1 MFDLFRSRE
10 KNVRW
15 LLGILLGLVALSM
28 VVTLV
33 PSYGGLSRGGNVDQS
48 VVAEIG
54 DEVVT
59 TVQVRQ
65 LLAQASRSGVLPRG
79 MEAIYATRLVNQ
91 LIAERATAYEAGRL
105 GMRVS
110 EDQLAVEI
118 QGQLP
123 QLFEGGKFA
132 GTAVYASYLQQIN
145 KTIPEFESDLRN
157 LILAQRL
164 EGVALEGMV
173 VSPAQ
178 LEEEFRQRNEK
189 IRISFFRLTPDK
201 FKGQVAVSQAE
212 LQAYLKQFHSAF
224 MQPETRDLLYFV
236 IDQAKVATATEV
248 PERDLRR
255 AYDEQ
260 RDRFRLGRRVGDG
273 ERSPAPIGV
282 RIPERVHVLH
292 ILIKTTGKPD
302 KELPALRKRMDDLL
316 KQVKSGADFAAL
328 ARKNSEDTA
337 SAVKGGDIGWI
348 TRGQTVPEFEKAAF
362 SLKPGQTSDI
372 ITTTY
377 GFHILRVEQKEAAHL
392 RTFEEVRGDLQKELT
407 GARVVDTMQTL
418 GDQLHAALGRSA
430 AEAET
435 LAAANGIKALRA
447 DHAGPNDNFP
457 EVGRNAAFNDAL
469 TGLPKGA
476 VTPPFSLTPTQLAV
490 VQVLNVYPSRQAEL
504 SEVLDRVKQAVIE
517 EKTRRLIGD
526 KALAIQKQLK
536 AGQDFAALAKSV
548 GAELKSTST
557 PFGLEGAAEG
567 LGAARQIE
575 AAFSKQPGESAG
587 PFNLPEGTFFVK
599 VIEKIEPDMS
609 QLPAQREQ
617 LMNAVKGR
625 IANDRR
631 ELFIDGLVEA
641 LTKDKTIRIHADNIK
656 RLLSSFGS

>member
-33 PSYGGLSRGGNVDQS
+33 PSYGGLGRGVNVDQTI
-48 VVAEIG
+48 VAEIG

-59 TVQVRQ
+59 TAQVRQ
-65 LLAQASRSGVLPRG
+65 ILAQAARSGVLPHG
-79 MEAIYATRLVNQ
+79 LEAIYAPRLVHQ

-105 GMRVS
+105 GMRVT

-123 QLFEGGKFA
+123 QLFQGGKFA

-164 EGVALEGMV
+164 EGMALDGIV

-178 LEEEFRQRNEK
+178 IEEEFRHRNEK
-189 IRISFFRLTPDK
+189 IRISYFRLAPDK
-201 FKGQVAVSQAE
+201 FKAQAAASQDE
-212 LQAYLKQFHSAF
+212 LQAYLKLNHASF
-224 MQPETRDLLYFV
+224 MLPETRDLLYFV
-236 IDQAKVATATEV
+236 VDQAKVGAATQV
-248 PERDLRR
+248 PERDLQR

-260 RDRFRLGRRVGDG
+260 RDRF
-273 ERSPAPIGV
+273 

-292 ILIKTTGKPD
+292 ILLKTTGKPE
-302 KELPALRKRMDDLL
+302 KEIPALRKRIDDLL
-316 KQVKSGADFAAL
+316 KQVKSGADFADL
-328 ARKNSEDTA
+328 ARKNSEDTG

-348 TRGQTVPEFEKAAF
+348 ARGQTVPEFEKAAF
-362 SLKPGQTSDI
+362 SLKPGQISDV

-377 GFHILRVEQKEAAHL
+377 GFHILRVEQKENAHL
-392 RTFEEVRGDLQKELT
+392 RPFEEVRGDLQKELT
-407 GARVVDTMQTL
+407 GARVVDKMQEL

-447 DHAGPNDNFP
+447 DHAGPNDNLP
-457 EVGRNAAFNDAL
+457 EVGRSAPFNDAI

-490 VQVLNVYPSRQAEL
+490 VQVVNVYPSRQAEL
-504 SEVLDRVKQAVIE
+504 SEVQDRVKQAVIDQ
-517 EKTRRLIGD
+517 KTRKLIGD
-526 KALAIQKQLK
+526 KALAIEQQLK
-536 AGQDFAALAKSV
+536 AGQDFAALAKSL

-557 PFGLEGAAEG
+557 PFGRDGAAEG

-575 AAFSKQPGESAG
+575 AAFDKKPGESVG
-587 PFNLPEGTFFVK
+587 PFNLPEGTFFVN
-599 VIEKIEPDMS
+599 VIEKIEPDMT

-617 LMNAVKGR
+617 LLNAVKGR
-625 IANDRR
+625 IASDRR
-631 ELFIDGLVEA
+631 DLFIDGLVEA
-641 LTKDKTIRIHADNIK
+641 LTKDKTIKIHGDNIK

>member
-79 MEAIYATRLVNQ
+79 MEAIYAPRLVNQ

-260 RDRFRLGRRVGDG
+260 RDRF
-273 ERSPAPIGV
+273 

>member
-33 PSYGGLSRGGNVDQS
+33 PSYGGLGRGGRVDQS
-48 VVAEIG
+48 VVAEVG
-54 DEVVT
+54 DDSIT
-59 TVQVRQ
+59 TSQVRQ
-65 LLAQASRSGVLPRG
+65 ILAQAARSGVLPRG
-79 MEAIYATRLVNQ
+79 LESVYAPRLLNQ

-105 GMRVS
+105 GMRVT
-110 EDQLAVEI
+110 EEQLAVEI
-118 QGQLP
+118 QGQMP

-132 GTAVYASYLQQIN
+132 GTAAYAAYLQQIN

-164 EGVALEGMV
+164 EGMALDGIV

-178 LEEEFRQRNEK
+178 IEEEFRHRNEK
-189 IRISFFRLTPDK
+189 IRISYFRLTPEK
-201 FKGQVAVSQAE
+201 FKSQIAVSQAD
-212 LQAYLKQFHSAF
+212 LQAYLKANHTAF
-224 MQPETRDLLYFV
+224 MLPETRDLLYFV
-236 IDQAKVATATEV
+236 VDQTKIAAATEV

-260 RDRFRLGRRVGDG
+260 RDRF
-273 ERSPAPIGV
+273 

-302 KELPALRKRMDDLL
+302 KELPALRQRMNDLL

-348 TRGQTVPEFEKAAF
+348 ARGQTVPEFENAAF

-407 GARVVDTMQTL
+407 GARIVDKMQEL

-435 LAAANGIKALRA
+435 LAATNGIKALRS

-457 EVGRNAAFNDAL
+457 EVGRNAAFNDAI
-469 TGLPKGA
+469 TGLPKGG

-504 SEVLDRVKQAVIE
+504 SEVQDRLKQAVIE

-557 PFGLEGAAEG
+557 PFGREGAAEG

-575 AAFSKQPGESAG
+575 AAFDKKQGESAG

-599 VIEKIEPDMS
+599 VIEKIDADLT
-609 QLPAQREQ
+609 QLPVQREQ

-625 IANDRR
+625 IASERR
-631 ELFIDGLVEA
+631 DLFIDGLVEA
-641 LTKDKTIRIHADNIK
+641 LTKAKIIRVHEDNIK

>member
-1 MFDLFRSRE
+1 
-10 KNVRW
+10 
-15 LLGILLGLVALSM
+15 
-28 VVTLV
+28 
-33 PSYGGLSRGGNVDQS
+33 
-48 VVAEIG
+48 
-54 DEVVT
+54 
-59 TVQVRQ
+59 
-65 LLAQASRSGVLPRG
+65 
-79 MEAIYATRLVNQ
+79 
-91 LIAERATAYEAGRL
+91 
-105 GMRVS
+105 
-110 EDQLAVEI
+110 
-118 QGQLP
+118 
-123 QLFEGGKFA
+123 
-132 GTAVYASYLQQIN
+132 
-145 KTIPEFESDLRN
+145 
-157 LILAQRL
+157 
-164 EGVALEGMV
+164 
-173 VSPAQ
+173 
-178 LEEEFRQRNEK
+178 
-189 IRISFFRLTPDK
+189 
-201 FKGQVAVSQAE
+201 
-212 LQAYLKQFHSAF
+212 
-224 MQPETRDLLYFV
+224 
-236 IDQAKVATATEV
+236 
-248 PERDLRR
+248 
-255 AYDEQ
+255 
-260 RDRFRLGRRVGDG
+260 
-273 ERSPAPIGV
+273 
-282 RIPERVHVLH
+282 
-292 ILIKTTGKPD
+292 
-302 KELPALRKRMDDLL
+302 MDDLL

-328 ARKNSEDTA
+328 ARKNSEDTG

-362 SLKPGQTSDI
+362 SLKPGQTSDV

-407 GARVVDTMQTL
+407 GARVVDTMQAL

-490 VQVLNVYPSRQAEL
+490 VQVLNVYPFRQAEL
-504 SEVLDRVKQAVIE
+504 SEVQDRVRQAVIE

-548 GAELKSTST
+548 GAELKSTAT
-557 PFGLEGAAEG
+557 PFGREGAAEG

-599 VIEKIEPDMS
+599 VIEKLEPDMS

-631 ELFIDGLVEA
+631 DLFIEGIVEA
-641 LTKDKTIRIHADNIK
+641 LTKDKTIRIHADNMK

>member
-33 PSYGGLSRGGNVDQS
+33 PSYGGLSRGGNVDQA

-79 MEAIYATRLVNQ
+79 MEAIYAPRLVNQ

-164 EGVALEGMV
+164 EGVALEGIV

-178 LEEEFRQRNEK
+178 IEEEFRQRNEK

-201 FKGQVAVSQAE
+201 FKGQVTVSQAE

-236 IDQAKVATATEV
+236 IDQAKIASATEV

-260 RDRFRLGRRVGDG
+260 RDRFR
-273 ERSPAPIGV
+273 
-282 RIPERVHVLH
+282 IPERVHVLH
-292 ILIKTTGKPD
+292 ILIKTTGKPE

-407 GARVVDTMQTL
+407 GARVVDTMQAL

-469 TGLPKGA
+469 AGLPKGA

-557 PFGLEGAAEG
+557 PFGREGAAEG

-575 AAFSKQPGESAG
+575 AAFSKNPGEFAG

>member
-48 VVAEIG
+48 VIAEIG

-59 TVQVRQ
+59 SVQVRQ

-79 MEAIYATRLVNQ
+79 LEAIYAPRLVNQ

-164 EGVALEGMV
+164 EGVALEGIV

-178 LEEEFRQRNEK
+178 IEEEFRQRNEK
-189 IRISFFRLTPDK
+189 IRISYFRLTPDK
-201 FKGQVAVSQAE
+201 VKGQVAVSQEE
-212 LQAYLKQFHSAF
+212 LQTYLKQHHSAF
-224 MQPETRDLLYFV
+224 MLPETRDLLYFV

-260 RDRFRLGRRVGDG
+260 RDRF
-273 ERSPAPIGV
+273 

-392 RTFEEVRGDLQKELT
+392 RTFEEVRGDLQKEMT
-407 GARVVDTMQTL
+407 GARIVDKMQEL

-435 LAAANGIKALRA
+435 LAATNGIKALRS

-457 EVGRNAAFNDAL
+457 EVGRNAAFNDAI
-469 TGLPKGA
+469 TGLPKGG

-490 VQVLNVYPSRQAEL
+490 VQVLNVYPSRPAEL
-504 SEVLDRVKQAVIE
+504 SEVQERVQQAVIE
-517 EKTRRLIGD
+517 AKTRRLIGD
-526 KALAIQKQLK
+526 KALAIQQQLK
-536 AGQDFAALAKSV
+536 AGQDFAALAKSLGV
-548 GAELKSTST
+548 ELQLT
-557 PFGLEGAAEG
+557 F
-567 LGAARQIE
+567 
-575 AAFSKQPGESAG
+575 AG
-587 PFNLPEGTFFVK
+587 FC
-599 VIEKIEPDMS
+599 
-609 QLPAQREQ
+609 
-617 LMNAVKGR
+617 
-625 IANDRR
+625 
-631 ELFIDGLVEA
+631 
-641 LTKDKTIRIHADNIK
+641 
-656 RLLSSFGS
+656 

>member
-1 MFDLFRSRE
+1 
-10 KNVRW
+10 
-15 LLGILLGLVALSM
+15 
-28 VVTLV
+28 
-33 PSYGGLSRGGNVDQS
+33 
-48 VVAEIG
+48 
-54 DEVVT
+54 
-59 TVQVRQ
+59 
-65 LLAQASRSGVLPRG
+65 
-79 MEAIYATRLVNQ
+79 
-91 LIAERATAYEAGRL
+91 
-105 GMRVS
+105 
-110 EDQLAVEI
+110 
-118 QGQLP
+118 
-123 QLFEGGKFA
+123 
-132 GTAVYASYLQQIN
+132 
-145 KTIPEFESDLRN
+145 
-157 LILAQRL
+157 
-164 EGVALEGMV
+164 MV

-178 LEEEFRQRNEK
+178 IEEEFRQRNEK
-189 IRISFFRLTPDK
+189 IRISYFSLTPDK

-224 MQPETRDLLYFV
+224 MLPETRDLLYFV

-260 RDRFRLGRRVGDG
+260 RDRF
-273 ERSPAPIGV
+273 

-328 ARKNSEDTA
+328 ARKNSEDTG

-407 GARVVDTMQTL
+407 GARVVDTMQAL

-504 SEVLDRVKQAVIE
+504 SEVQDRVRQAVIE

-548 GAELKSTST
+548 GAELKSTAT
-557 PFGLEGAAEG
+557 PFGREGAAEG

-599 VIEKIEPDMS
+599 VIEKLEPDMS

-631 ELFIDGLVEA
+631 DLFIEGIVEA
-641 LTKDKTIRIHADNIK
+641 LTKDKTIRIHADNMK

>member
-48 VVAEIG
+48 VIAEIG

-59 TVQVRQ
+59 SVQVRQ

-79 MEAIYATRLVNQ
+79 LEAIYAPRLVNQ

-178 LEEEFRQRNEK
+178 IEEEFRQRNEK
-189 IRISFFRLTPDK
+189 IRISYFSLTPDK

-224 MQPETRDLLYFV
+224 MLPETRDLLYFV

-260 RDRFRLGRRVGDG
+260 RDRF
-273 ERSPAPIGV
+273 

-328 ARKNSEDTA
+328 ARKNSEDTG

-362 SLKPGQTSDI
+362 SLKPGQTSDV

-407 GARVVDTMQTL
+407 GARVVDTMQAL

-490 VQVLNVYPSRQAEL
+490 VQVLNVYPFRQAEL
-504 SEVLDRVKQAVIE
+504 SEVQDRVRQAVIE

-548 GAELKSTST
+548 GAELKSTAT
-557 PFGLEGAAEG
+557 PFGREGAAEG

-599 VIEKIEPDMS
+599 VIEKLEPDMS

-631 ELFIDGLVEA
+631 DLFIEGIVEA
-641 LTKDKTIRIHADNIK
+641 LTKDKTIRIHADNMK